1 MASDY
6 ENMLA
11 EKKILEKI
19 GLEIQNQI
27 QEMFATMDDL
37 NRFELEICLQMLN
50 WSMWQV
56 FCPLSEKN
64 FLLIHIF
71 SMDF

>member
-1 MASDY
+1 MFPLSIIKHTFENFDFAMASDY

-50 WSMWQV
+50 
-56 FCPLSEKN
+56 
-64 FLLIHIF
+64 
-71 SMDF
+71 